1 MRSRSEQVSALMSLF
16 VSPPN
21 RKGVFNP
28 AGGMSTVKE
37 TITESDWL
45 FHLEGTV
52 GLGIV
57 PIQEDGTTTWAAI
70 DVDAHEEDGYV
81 DMQEVALAVEAESLP
96 LVVCRSKS
104 AGAHLYLFLERPA
117 PAAKVVALLH
127 GFAQKLAPVLVV
139 RSIAASGAVVGKA
152 LTEFFPK
159 QKKLT
164 PDMVGNWLNMPYFN
178 ARDTGR
184 YAWSGGQRLSLDE
197 FLDAAER
204 ARVQKPKVTVD
215 SGEAPPCVQA
225 MLSSGIPAG
234 CRNLGLFAIGTFFKK
249 SDQDDVEGKLFA
261 LNYDP
266 AIVEKPLAK
275 QEVAGIARSVTKG
288 KYNYRC
294 NEEPCAGLCDKDT
307 CRTRKY
313 GVGDGGPTKH
323 YDTAEVGAFTKVLSD
338 PPRWIVEINGVEM
351 ELNTDQLYDHKAVRK
366 AALEKACV
374 VMPPM
379 KQEDWLQVVRVK
391 NETRKEL
398 SAPNDS
404 NRGAMIVGILHD
416 FVKPAAR
423 MNGDGR
429 PHYGKLSD
437 LARGLPVAYNDPY
450 TKQDC
455 ILFRGADFISALKR
469 KRAEEFKGAELWS
482 VLRKAGCFHD
492 KLRVGP
498 QVLQVWGIA
507 FENNEIVFEIPE
519 MKEKF

>member
-1 MRSRSEQVSALMSLF
+1 M
-16 VSPPN
+16 
-21 RKGVFNP
+21 
-28 AGGMSTVKE
+28 
-37 TITESDWL
+37 
-45 FHLEGTV
+45 
-52 GLGIV
+52 
-57 PIQEDGTTTWAAI
+57 
-70 DVDAHEEDGYV
+70 
-81 DMQEVALAVEAESLP
+81 
-96 LVVCRSKS
+96 
-104 AGAHLYLFLERPA
+104 
-117 PAAKVVALLH
+117 
-127 GFAQKLAPVLVV
+127 
-139 RSIAASGAVVGKA
+139 
-152 LTEFFPK
+152 
-159 QKKLT
+159 
-164 PDMVGNWLNMPYFN
+164 
-178 ARDTGR
+178 
-184 YAWSGGQRLSLDE
+184 
-197 FLDAAER
+197 
-204 ARVQKPKVTVD
+204 
-215 SGEAPPCVQA
+215 
-225 MLSSGIPAG
+225 
-234 CRNLGLFAIGTFFKK
+234 
-249 SDQDDVEGKLFA
+249 
-261 LNYDP
+261 
-266 AIVEKPLAK
+266 
-275 QEVAGIARSVTKG
+275 
-288 KYNYRC
+288 
-294 NEEPCAGLCDKDT
+294 
-307 CRTRKY
+307 
-313 GVGDGGPTKH
+313 
-323 YDTAEVGAFTKVLSD
+323 LSD